1 MITNITRYKGDETY
15 YENFKKQEKDGYDNY
30 DIYLQKTL
38 DADVYEALTD
48 TENFDRVQKIISTN
62 NIVAG
67 LYDINGDSVT
77 GFCIGPQDAFFSNGT
92 DTVNVNF
99 VENELI
105 NLSFVY
111 QQTETIKQL
120 YIYINGC
127 ITGVIKSSIEN
138 GITFGINSENFIF
151 NSEYCDIDL
160 FDQRALAQENLA
172 LSEYQLSYDSMLEY
186 NEKHPNAPL
195 MPYIIFDTG
204 NADSRLPYSK
214 DDTKQITVEFVNTP
228 LELAYTSGRLEQL
241 ARDDGIISETEAD
254 GNKIKEAVK
263 TYYKH
268 HCPSFTTSL
277 KTSDKV

>member
-1 MITNITRYKGDETY
+1 MN
-15 YENFKKQEKDGYDNY
+15 N
-30 DIYLQKTL
+30 TL
-38 DADVYEALTD
+38 KEP
-48 TENFDRVQKIISTN
+48 QISYAN
-62 NIVAG
+62 
-67 LYDINGDSVT
+67 
-77 GFCIGPQDAFFSNGT
+77 
-92 DTVNVNF
+92 
-99 VENELI
+99 
-105 NLSFVY
+105 
-111 QQTETIKQL
+111 
-120 YIYINGC
+120 
-127 ITGVIKSSIEN
+127 
-138 GITFGINSENFIF
+138 
-151 NSEYCDIDL
+151 
-160 FDQRALAQENLA
+160 
-172 LSEYQLSYDSMLEY
+172 MLKY
-186 NEKHPNAPL
+186 NEEHPNAPL